1 MAAALL
7 YGPSGMKEDPMSTMV
22 KVWGRVHTAVA
33 TESLLPWVLGANL
46 ILLAGLEWH
55 QGLPVWLKTAAALFL
70 VF

>member
-7 YGPSGMKEDPMSTMV
+7 WDLPGMKEGPMSTMV
-22 KVWGRVHTAVA
+22 RVWGRVHTVVVS
-33 TESLLPWVLGANL
+33 ESLLPWVLGANL

-55 QGLPVWLKTAAALFL
+55 QGVPVWLKTAAALFL